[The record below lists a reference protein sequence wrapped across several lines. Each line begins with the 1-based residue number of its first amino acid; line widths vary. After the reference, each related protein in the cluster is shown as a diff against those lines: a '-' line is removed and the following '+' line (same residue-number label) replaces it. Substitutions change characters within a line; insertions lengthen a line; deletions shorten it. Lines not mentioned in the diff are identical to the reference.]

1 MTILV
6 SKCLENGYLD
16 CFRLLS
22 ETNYLLCKK
31 KKNDNKKVGSAQII
45 FAANEHVF
53 NAILL
58 IVLNDKSLWSNLSML
73 APVYFNYLLTSNRN
87 ISIKIP
93 QIWMESWAFD
103 INYKS

>member
-16 CFRLLS
+16 CFMLLS

-31 KKNDNKKVGSAQII
+31 KTNYNKKVGSALII

-53 NAILL
+53 NAGFAILL
-58 IVLNDKSLWSNLSML
+58 IVLNDKSTWSNLSML
-73 APVYFNYLLTSNRN
+73 APVYFN
-87 ISIKIP
+87 
-93 QIWMESWAFD
+93 
-103 INYKS
+103 